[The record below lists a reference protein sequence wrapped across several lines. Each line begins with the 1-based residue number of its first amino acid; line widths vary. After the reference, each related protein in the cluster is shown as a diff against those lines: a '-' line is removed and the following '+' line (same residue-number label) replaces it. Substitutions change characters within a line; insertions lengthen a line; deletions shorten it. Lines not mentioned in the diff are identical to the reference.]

1 MKNDAYWIQ
10 RFEQMEAAVNKK
22 AERNIISME
31 RQFNAA
37 QREIEEKIQ
46 VWYQRLAKNNN
57 ISMQEARRLLSSQ
70 ELAEFKWD
78 VKEYIKYGELNDM
91 NQLWMTQLENASA
104 RYHIS
109 KLEAMKIQM
118 QQSLEVLYGN
128 QLDELDAFARS
139 VYTEGYYQTLFEIQ
153 KGFNI
158 GFDVSALD
166 KNRIDKIIAKPWA
179 ADGRNFSTRIWDNK
193 SKLINELHNELTQM
207 VITGS
212 SPDVAIKN
220 IAKKMNAPKSNAIS
234 LVMTEASYFASASQK
249 DAFNELDVEK
259 FEIVATLDSSTS
271 LICRTLDGKVF
282 EMKDYQPGVTAP
294 PFHVR
299 CRSVTVP
306 SFDDEFDLGERAA
319 RDENGQTYYVPSNMT
334 YPEWEKTFLDGGN
347 KTNVVPVDN
356 SAPIKS
362 RIAKKHERTF
372 NGHEKADIYTDELQT
387 ILDGVTAA
395 DLLLYDRLSEHVKN
409 NQYFSK
415 SGAHYSPSSRMV
427 KMNMQANS
435 WEKKAETGRQGAW
448 GTKFHEEFHQLDWL
462 LANTR
467 LAKDVDGNT
476 YGFYTLTHT
485 ETIHGAKMLAAIQE
499 DVLNMVNKAIDWENG
514 RNGQSIKHLK
524 SLDRISSD
532 ARLAFFRYLI
542 DRFPDE
548 KSRAQIALF
557 SDAFG
562 MVTKAR
568 LSPHNNRFW
577 GHDNAYSKDGGF
589 NGATSEVWAEF
600 GSYKFV
606 YDAETRTIIDEL
618 MPNTISTYEEVYQ
631 LVLDYIQTHELDYK

>member
-1 MKNDAYWIQ
+1 MKNDSYWIQ

-22 AERNIISME
+22 AERNIMSME
-31 RQFNAA
+31 QQFNAA
-37 QREIEEKIQ
+37 QREIEAKIQ
-46 VWYQRLAKNNN
+46 VWYQRLAKNND
-57 ISMQEARRLLSSQ
+57 ISMAEARKLLSTQ

-78 VKEYIKYGELNDM
+78 VKEYIKYGEMNDM
-91 NQLWMTQLENASA
+91 NQMWMKQLENASA
-104 RYHIS
+104 RFHIS

-118 QQSLEVLYGN
+118 QQTLEVLYGN
-128 QLDELDAFARS
+128 HLDEIDSFARS

-166 KNRIDKIIAKPWA
+166 KNRIDRIIAKPWA
-179 ADGRNFSTRIWDNK
+179 ADGKNFSSRIWDNK

-212 SPDVAIKN
+212 SPDTAIKN

-234 LVMTEASYFASASQK
+234 LVMTEASYFASASQQ

-271 LICRTLDGKVF
+271 LICRTLDGQVF
-282 EMKDYQPGVTAP
+282 AMRDYQPGVTAP

-299 CRSVTVP
+299 CRSTTVP
-306 SFDDEFDLGERAA
+306 SFDDEFDIGERAA

-334 YPEWEKTFLDGGN
+334 YPEWEKTFLDGGD
-347 KTNVVPVDN
+347 KTNVVPFD
-356 SAPIKS
+356 SSDGLKA
-362 RIAKKHERTF
+362 RIADKHQSTF
-372 NGHEKADIYTDELQT
+372 KGHANESIYHDELQS
-387 ILDGVTAA
+387 ILSNVTAA
-395 DLLLYDRLSEHVKN
+395 DLMLYDKLSDHVQN

-435 WEKKAETGRQGAW
+435 WEKKAQTGRQGAW
-448 GTKFHEEFHQLDWL
+448 GTKFHEEFHQLDDL
-462 LANTR
+462 LKNTSV
-467 LAKDVDGNT
+467 AADVDGQSYNFYKLTNQNT
-476 YGFYTLTHT
+476 AN
-485 ETIHGAKMLAAIQE
+485 GAKMLAAIQE
-499 DVLNMVNKAIDWENG
+499 DVLNVINKAIDWESSRSG
-514 RNGQSIKHLK
+514 KPIKPLK
-524 SLDRISSD
+524 SLDRITSD
-532 ARLAFFRYLI
+532 ARTAFFRYLI

-548 KSRAQIALF
+548 KSRAQISLF

-577 GHDNAYSKDGGF
+577 GHDNAYSKERGL
-589 NGATSEVWAEF
+589 NGATSEAWAEF
-600 GSYKFV
+600 GAYKFV
-606 YDAETRTIIDEL
+606 YDEETRAIIDEL
-618 MPNTISTYEEVYQ
+618 MPNTISTYEDVYAQ
-631 LVLDYIQTHELDYK
+631 VIEYLKENDIDYK